1 MSDSAT
7 VSQTG
12 STASVRLLRLP
23 QIAASRSP
31 SFGRDI
37 LLLFIAPALILTT
50 IFVTTDPA
58 TFEYDIANPGLW
70 GIYMSNLAHRSWLHL
85 GSNLVGFFLIGGLEY
100 LLLTAAGYRAHY
112 ISVFLLCLLIVPLF
126 GHLFLQF
133 VLAHQP
139 VFHSYEA
146 VGFSE
151 PIAAMAAYL
160 PLALTTYC
168 TYVSEFRWPF
178 FTALLVY
185 SGGVAWAINE
195 LFGTNISTI
204 LVGAL
209 GVVGVALI
217 GIHLCRTRA
226 VDSLERREYVVTSL
240 FALLMFGTALL
251 SLFPGS
257 NVGTIVGHLAGFF
270 PGFFLA
276 LFIVWGFTI
285 AKPGHEYAVSRGDDH
300 S

>member
-7 VSQTG
+7 VTQTD
-12 STASVRLLRLP
+12 STAPVRLLRLP

-37 LLLFIAPALILTT
+37 LILFVVPALILTA

-70 GIYMSNLAHRSWLHL
+70 GIYMSNLSHRSWLHL

-112 ISVFLLCLLIVPLF
+112 IGIFLLSLLIVPLF
-126 GHLFLQF
+126 SHLFLQF
-133 VLAHQP
+133 VLIHQP

-151 PIAAMAAYL
+151 PIAAMAACL
-160 PLALTTYC
+160 PLAFTTYC
-168 TYVSEFRWPF
+168 SRVSGLRWPF
-178 FTALLVY
+178 LTALLLY
-185 SGGVAWAINE
+185 SGGVAWAINQ
-195 LFGTNISTI
+195 LFGTDLSTI
-204 LVGAL
+204 LVGML
-209 GVVGVALI
+209 GIAGVTLVVV
-217 GIHLCRTRA
+217 HLYRTRA
-226 VDSLERREYVVTSL
+226 FDPLERREYFVTSL
-240 FALLMFGTALL
+240 FALLTFGTALL
-251 SLFPGS
+251 SLFAGT
-257 NVGTIVGHLAGFF
+257 NVGTMVGHLAGFL

-276 LFIVWGFTI
+276 LIIVWGFTI
-285 AKPGHEYAVSRGDDH
+285 AKPGHEYAISRGDDRN
-300 S
+300 

>member
-7 VSQTG
+7 VSQTD
-12 STASVRLLRLP
+12 STAPVRLVRLP
-23 QIAASRSP
+23 QIAAARSP
-31 SFGRDI
+31 SFIRDI
-37 LLLFIAPALILTT
+37 LILFIAPALILTT

-70 GIYMSNLAHRSWLHL
+70 GIYLSNLSHRSWLHL

-112 ISVFLLCLLIVPLF
+112 IGVFLLCLLVVPLF
-126 GHLFLQF
+126 SHLFLQF
-133 VLAHQP
+133 VLIHQP
-139 VFHSYEA
+139 LFHSYEA

-168 TYVSEFRWPF
+168 TRVSEFEWPF
-178 FTALLVY
+178 FTALLIY
-185 SGGVAWAINE
+185 SGGIAWAINQ
-195 LFGTNISTI
+195 LFGTDLSTI
-204 LVGAL
+204 LIGML
-209 GVVGVALI
+209 GVVGVSLI
-217 GIHLCRTRA
+217 GIHLYRTRT

-240 FALLMFGTALL
+240 FALLTFGTALV

-257 NVGTIVGHLAGFF
+257 NVGTMVGHLAGFF
-270 PGFFLA
+270 PGFLLA
-276 LFIVWGFTI
+276 LFILWGFTI
-285 AKPGHEYAVSRGDDH
+285 AKPGHEYALEEK
-300 S
+300 

>member
-1 MSDSAT
+1 MDST
-7 VSQTG
+7 VP
-12 STASVRLLRLP
+12 VRLLRLP

-112 ISVFLLCLLIVPLF
+112 IGVFLLCLLVVPLF
-126 GHLFLQF
+126 SHLFLQF
-133 VLAHQP
+133 VLIHQP

-160 PLALTTYC
+160 PIALTTYC
-168 TYVSEFRWPF
+168 TRVSEFRWPF
-178 FTALLVY
+178 ITALLLY
-185 SGGVAWAINE
+185 AGGIAWAINQ
-195 LFGTNISTI
+195 LFGTDLSTI
-204 LVGAL
+204 LIGML
-209 GVVGVALI
+209 GLIGVALI
-217 GIHLCRTRA
+217 GIHLYRTRA
-226 VDSLERREYVVTSL
+226 VDSLERRKYVVTSL
-240 FALLMFGTALL
+240 FALLMFGAALF
-251 SLFPGS
+251 SLFPGT
-257 NVGTIVGHLAGFF
+257 NVGTMVGHLAGFF

-276 LFIVWGFTI
+276 LFIIWGVTI
-285 AKPGHEYAVSRGDDH
+285 AKPSHEYAISRGDNR